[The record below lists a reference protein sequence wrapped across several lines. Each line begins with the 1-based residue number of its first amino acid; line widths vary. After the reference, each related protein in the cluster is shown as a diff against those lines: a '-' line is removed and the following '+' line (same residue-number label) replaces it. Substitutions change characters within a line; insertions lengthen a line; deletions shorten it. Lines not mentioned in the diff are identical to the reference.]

1 MSKREK
7 KPKPKPTPTYEPS
20 RKDRL
25 RPAELL
31 GFSGALAVFVGLVV
45 ILTTRQPLLAAIC
58 LVLAFIGALVVL
70 AMLSLSFKPNDEEVA
85 DLNEQNHGGPDG
97 GGH

>member
-1 MSKREK
+1 MSKPEK

-31 GFSGALAVFVGLVV
+31 GLSGVLAVFVGIIV
-45 ILTTRQPLLAAIC
+45 ILTTHQLLLSAIC

-70 AMLSLSFKPNDEEVA
+70 AMLSLSFKPNDEEIA
-85 DLNEQNHGGPDG
+85 DLHEQNHPGKDADG
-97 GGH
+97 H